1 MQNVSLSNV
10 FSEDEI
16 ITDGVPQGSILGPL
30 PFLMFINDLPCI
42 LILLIL
48 IFMRM
53 AQHFML

>member
-1 MQNVSLSNV
+1 MQKVSLKNV

-16 ITDGVPQGSILGPL
+16 ITDGVPQGYMGPL

-48 IFMRM
+48 IFMRT